1 MFISL
6 DIETTGLNKNLDQII
21 EFGAVKFDMDGHSE
35 SFQTLI
41 NPGVRIPEFITHLT
55 NISDADVASAPK
67 FQEVA
72 DKIINFIGDTP
83 IIGHFISFDLDFLRA
98 KGLKIRN
105 QQFDTSELARIF
117 IPGLP
122 SYSLEILSGILG
134 LTHEEKHRALD
145 DSIAAQELF
154 FKILEKVKNI
164 DAKLFT
170 EIKKICSRSSW
181 AFAETLASIKQN
193 VNHEKPQPQQTKD
206 QVSNQALTPEEQEI
220 ISIIGNEKKSSLI
233 ESPQITPILIEE
245 LAKNSKK
252 GTTILCPY
260 NIFNNIKEEKVYP
273 LKEYISLSRLED
285 FKSRDRFNTPQ
296 TTALIKILMWL
307 ETTEDRCI
315 SNNLHLAPEEKS
327 IFLHI
332 LQDPENPTE
341 KQKSPKVI
349 ISTYDYEPIED
360 TKNLIIIDGQK
371 FKDHLHKKASIFI
384 NNRIAFEPLQALLDR
399 PEIQDK
405 KQSEQDILLLKSK
418 LETLFGITESMAAP
432 NFNSYDY
439 APQFEVSYLE
449 TGTNNWQRA
458 REIVQTLISESQNL
472 KEILNDK
479 TSFYLKKWKEVLRN
493 LQKIYTDPTLE
504 THLLFIQR
512 TKDGEIGIRKIP
524 RSIHENFAEL
534 TKKTKRF
541 TILGK
546 ILEAADNATLF
557 KKIFGINE
565 DTKFYRSKTTHKN
578 NIFLVNDIPP
588 NSQSITQAVEFVKNF
603 LKKEK
608 GETLV
613 IFNSIDK
620 LEQAHLTLAPKLKQ
634 EGLTILAQK
643 GSGIGKILEMYKSSP
658 ETSSIFLTPNR
669 WEDMRENEQSIAF
682 KNIIIHQLPF
692 DPPSNQFLQALSK
705 NFEDSFSEFQI
716 PNTIISLKEI
726 IAKFLSPKSEKIVI
740 LDSRIIQK
748 SYGRTIQKSL
758 EEFGHIEEI
767 SSSNLL

>member
-6 DIETTGLNKNLDQII
+6 DIETTGLNKNRDQII

-55 NISDADVASAPK
+55 NISDADVANAPK

-72 DKIINFIGDTP
+72 NKITAFIGDTP
-83 IIGHFISFDLDFLRA
+83 IIGHFISFDIDFLRA
-98 KGLKIRN
+98 KGLKITN

-122 SYSLEILSGILG
+122 SYSLEILSEILG

-154 FKILEKVKNI
+154 FKILERVKTI
-164 DAKLFT
+164 DSKLFT

-181 AFAETLASIKQN
+181 AFAETLASIDQDPTLQ
-193 VNHEKPQPQQTKD
+193 KPKQTKAKT
-206 QVSNQALTPEEQEI
+206 QEPPLTNEEKEI
-220 ISIIGNEKKSSLI
+220 ISIVENEKKSSLI
-233 ESPQITPILIEE
+233 ESHKITSTLVNE
-245 LAKNSKK
+245 LAKASKK
-252 GTTILCPY
+252 GTVILCPY
-260 NIFNNIKEEKVYP
+260 NIFNNIEEEKTYP
-273 LKEYISLSRLED
+273 PKDHVSLNRLEE
-285 FKSRDRFNTPQ
+285 FKNREIFNTPQ

-307 ETTEDRCI
+307 ETTKDHCV
-315 SNNLHLAPEEKS
+315 SNNLPLSPEEKS
-327 IFLHI
+327 IFFHI
-332 LQDPENPTE
+332 LQDPDNPTE
-341 KQKSPKVI
+341 KQKDPKVI
-349 ISTYDYEPIED
+349 ISTYDYEPQED
-360 TKNLIIIDGQK
+360 TKNIIIVDGQK

-384 NNRIAFEPLQALLDR
+384 NNRIASEPLQALLDA
-399 PEIQDK
+399 PEVKNK

-418 LETLFGITESMAAP
+418 LETLFGITESIAEP
-432 NFNSYDY
+432 NFSSYDY

-449 TGTNNWQRA
+449 TGTNNWQRI

-472 KEILNDK
+472 KEVLNEK
-479 TSFYLKKWKEVLRN
+479 TAFYLKKWKEILKN
-493 LQKIYTDPTLE
+493 LQQIYTNPTLE
-504 THLLFIQR
+504 THLLFIQK
-512 TKDGEIGIRKIP
+512 TKDGEIGVRKIP
-524 RSIHENFAEL
+524 KIIQENFAEL

-541 TILGK
+541 TILGR
-546 ILEAADNATLF
+546 ILDAQDNTTLF
-557 KKIFGINE
+557 KKILGIHE
-565 DTKFYRSKTTHKN
+565 DTKFHKPKTAHKS
-578 NIFLVNDIPP
+578 NIFLANDIPP
-588 NSQSITQAVEFVKNF
+588 NSQSIAQSVEFVKNF

-608 GETLV
+608 GETLI

-620 LEQAHLTLAPKLKQ
+620 LEQAHLILAPKLKQ
-634 EGLTILAQK
+634 EGITVLAQK

-658 ETSSIFLTPNR
+658 GTSAIFLTPSR
-669 WEDMRENEQSIAF
+669 WEDMRESEQNITF
-682 KNIIIHQLPF
+682 KNLVIHQLPF

-705 NFEDSFSEFQI
+705 NFEDPFSEFQI

-748 SYGRTIQKSL
+748 SYGRAIQKSL
-758 EEFGHIEEI
+758 EEFGPTEEV